1 MYLYKTSCKNTLQ
14 QSIFVCLSRS
24 LLPELTVDG
33 LIRLL
38 HHIEADLDTAG
49 QDAEYYGSPILD
61 PEEKI
66 DLIQSV
72 KFRACASIVI

>member
-1 MYLYKTSCKNTLQ
+1 M
-14 QSIFVCLSRS
+14 
-24 LLPELTVDG
+24 DG

-38 HHIEADLDTAG
+38 HHIEADLGTRG

-61 PEEKI
+61 AEEKM

-72 KFRACASIVI
+72 QFITRVSECETMISHNLL